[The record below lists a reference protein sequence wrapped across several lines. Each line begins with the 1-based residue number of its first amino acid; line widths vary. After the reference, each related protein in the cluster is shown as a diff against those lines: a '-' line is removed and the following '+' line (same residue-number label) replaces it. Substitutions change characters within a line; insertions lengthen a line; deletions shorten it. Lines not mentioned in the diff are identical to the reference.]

1 MDPLSTPTQVPVTS
15 APFRTRRPRLPA
27 PWAWVGWLL
36 SIPALLGGPL
46 EVLPPDAQGWF
57 RLRSSEPTNRVQT
70 IQVSTDL
77 RSWRDAAVFHGGDL
91 EFSDGAAPG
100 ASGRFYRMTS
110 RPRTSADDGRN
121 QLTTQADPFLVSAP
135 GDPFDTPV
143 LWAKFTVLREEPF
156 RVWFQ
161 TVARST
167 ASRSWASNP
176 GPEARCC
183 SG

>member
-1 MDPLSTPTQVPVTS
+1 M
-15 APFRTRRPRLPA
+15 
-27 PWAWVGWLL
+27 
-36 SIPALLGGPL
+36 
-46 EVLPPDAQGWF
+46 LPPDAQGWF

-77 RSWRDAAVFHGGDL
+77 RFWRDAAVFHGGDL

-143 LWAKFTVLREEPF
+143 LWRSSPCS
-156 RVWFQ
+156 
-161 TVARST
+161 ARSRSGCG
-167 ASRSWASNP
+167 SRTP
-176 GPEARCC
+176 
-183 SG
+183 SGIRSTTTTPA